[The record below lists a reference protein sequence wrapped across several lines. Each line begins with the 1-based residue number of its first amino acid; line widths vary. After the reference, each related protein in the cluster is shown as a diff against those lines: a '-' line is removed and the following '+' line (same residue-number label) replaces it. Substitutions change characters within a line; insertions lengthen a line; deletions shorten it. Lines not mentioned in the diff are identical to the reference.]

1 MNPSLIHRDTMHLA
15 VAMFVFGAG
24 YVTQEEWNEVLQVMF
39 SHFSRVRLDQDSPDM
54 SC

>member
-1 MNPSLIHRDTMHLA
+1 MRLA

-24 YVTQEEWNEVLQVMF
+24 YVIQEEWKEVLEVMF
-39 SHFSRVRLDQDSPDM
+39 SQFLPVRLDQDSPDM